1 MGTLSRRDLAA
12 LVDETTVDTYD
23 EHEEA
28 PLRGLIERCA
38 ELKGELVEFA
48 QSARFDRWL
57 TPLLLEAAGPE
68 RQLDEAEAI
77 RIIDHFIL
85 RYHLPDGSTVVDRF
99 VAGRRDLTEADR
111 TMLLGWRD
119 PVEGIFEVRNKDGDA
134 VVLLNL
140 VDDLE
145 YRTYSNVGR
154 AAFRGV
160 SKGGFLLA
168 CVVPVHSAD
177 GAWLI
182 SGAMSSYP
190 KSTAT
195 EIARAALHLAT
206 TQPELVFRNPE
217 KIEQG
222 WESMREDRAAF
233 IAFCGSDELVLT
245 PAEVEERLNSY
256 YRHRQEAAV
265 AEHPDR
271 ARGRRLPG
279 LDFPAFELPQGLAES
294 DTVGVIYDEVDG
306 LNFYPDYG
314 MLRDLFADPTLPGR
328 KQHQDLLR
336 VYLREESIAPLPI
349 RRLAAAHPET
359 VDEVFRKLL
368 RKPGFTWAEHGEAL
382 LRRRKPRY
390 YAQEP
395 RPGVSVIGER
405 LSELAAGDRR
415 QKFTRAQRV
424 PRRPH
429 HP

>member
-1 MGTLSRRDLAA
+1 MTVAVRSEDEASLRR
-12 LVDETTVDTYD
+12 
-23 EHEEA
+23 
-28 PLRGLIERCA
+28 LIERSS
-38 ELKGELVEFA
+38 ELKGELVAFA

-57 TPLLLEAAGPE
+57 TPLLLEAAGPQ
-68 RQLDEAEAI
+68 RQLGEGDAI
-77 RIIDHFIL
+77 RIVDNFIL
-85 RYHLPDGSTVVDRF
+85 RYRLPDGSTVVDRF
-99 VAGRRDLTEADR
+99 VAGRRGLTEADR
-111 TMLLGWRD
+111 EMLLGWRD
-119 PVEGIFEVRNKDGDA
+119 PVEGVFEIRRKDGDA

-190 KSTAT
+190 KSSVT
-195 EIARAALHLAT
+195 EIARAALQLAT
-206 TQPELVFRNPE
+206 SQPELVFRNPE

-233 IAFCGSDELVLT
+233 VEFCGSDELALP
-245 PAEVEERLNSY
+245 PAEVEDRLNAY

-279 LDFPAFELPQGLAES
+279 LAFPAFELPRGLAES

-314 MLRDLFADPTLPGR
+314 MLRDLFADPALPGR
-328 KQHQDLLR
+328 RQHQDLLR
-336 VYLREESIAPLPI
+336 VYLREESIAPLPL

-368 RKPGFTWAEHGEAL
+368 RKPGFTWDEHGEEL
-382 LRRRKPRY
+382 LRRRKPWY
-390 YAQEP
+390 YEQEP

-405 LSELAAGDRR
+405 LSELAAGTGR
-415 QKFTRAQRV
+415 QKFTRARRV
-424 PRRPH
+424 ASDH
-429 HP
+429 S